1 MTAPRIPASRVVH
14 SANEA
19 WCGTLID
26 ELVLQGLRYAVVCPG
41 SRSTPLALALAER
54 AEAGVTDGVVSIVVV
69 VDERSAAFVA
79 LGLARSQGAPVL
91 LLCTSGTAGAHFLP
105 ALIEAQLTQ
114 TPLIVITAD
123 RPPELHGFGALQSID
138 QTRLFGVFAFF
149 VELGVP
155 STLPAALGHLRALAA
170 QAMGRDGVTHLNA
183 PFREPLSP
191 VVEEGVAVETRAAR
205 PLVRGSARR
214 SPDAAAL
221 ADVAARLAKAQRP
234 LLVVGPLNR
243 REDAAAIVALAR
255 RHQVPVIAEI
265 ASQLRGHSH
274 GDVVIVHGELLLR
287 SGTLPRPDFVLRC
300 GGAATTR
307 TLQAF
312 VDGVGSDNDAVFV
325 VGDVDPNHRARIID
339 GDTGAV
345 VEGLAGLAAI
355 GGGDGADAAVPPS
368 ASAWLGAWRARD
380 RVAETALRGLGDG
393 PFDEP
398 AIARTVVQSMTA
410 GSTLMLASS
419 MPIRDA
425 ETFGGHLKD
434 DVAVVAN
441 RGACGID
448 GLISTAVGL
457 QRASE
462 RPVTLLCGDLAFV
475 HDLHGLI
482 AARGRDLV
490 VVVVNNDGGGI
501 FSFLPV
507 AGHAR
512 FEQLFGTPHGL
523 SFEHAALL
531 VSAQYARPTTAA
543 ALQATL
549 QEARARGGL
558 HVVELHTDRQTNKAA
573 HERLYAAVTHALEAL

>member
-1 MTAPRIPASRVVH
+1 MNEPTSPPAASRVVH
-14 SANEA
+14 SVNEA
-19 WCGTLID
+19 WCGVLVD
-26 ELVLQGLRYAVVCPG
+26 ELILQGLRHVVVCPG
-41 SRSTPLALALAER
+41 SRSTPLALAVADR
-54 AEAGVTDGVVSIVVV
+54 AEVDVVVV

-79 LGLARSQGAPVL
+79 LGLARGQGAPVL

-114 TPLIVITAD
+114 TPLVVITAD

-138 QTRLFGVFAFF
+138 QTRLFGLYAFF
-149 VELGVP
+149 VELGLP
-155 STLPAALGHLRALAA
+155 STTPAALTHLRALSA
-170 QAMGRDGVTHLNA
+170 QAMARRGVTHLNA
-183 PFREPLSP
+183 PFREPLAP
-191 VVEEGVAVETRAAR
+191 VVEPGVAVETRAAR
-205 PLVRGSARR
+205 PLVRGGADRTPR
-214 SPDAAAL
+214 AGML
-221 ADVAARLAKAQRP
+221 VDVAGRLARAVRP
-234 LLVVGPLNR
+234 LIVVGPLTDR
-243 REDAAAIVALAR
+243 GDAPAIVALAR
-255 RHQVPVIAEI
+255 RHQVPIIAEI
-265 ASQLRGHSH
+265 ASQLRGHDH

-287 SGTLPRPDFVLRC
+287 SGTLPRPDFVLRL

-312 VDGVGSDNDAVFV
+312 VDSGIEGEVFV
-325 VGDVDPNHRARIID
+325 VGDVDPNHHAHIID
-339 GDTGAV
+339 ADVGAV
-345 VEGLAGLAAI
+345 VAGLSALA
-355 GGGDGADAAVPPS
+355 GDGAVAAA
-368 ASAWLGAWRARD
+368 ASSWLGAWRARD
-380 RVAETALRGLGDG
+380 RVAATALRAQTEAGAL
-393 PFDEP
+393 DEP
-398 AIARTVVQSMTA
+398 LVARTVVQSLGA

-425 ETFGGHLKD
+425 ESFGGALAN

-457 QRASE
+457 QRASQ

-482 AARGRDLV
+482 IGRGHDLV
-490 VVVVNNDGGGI
+490 IVVVNNDGGGI

-531 VSAQYARPTTAA
+531 VAAHYSCPTTAT
-543 ALQATL
+543 ALTTTL
-549 QEARARGGL
+549 QEARRRGGL
-558 HVVELHTDRQTNKAA
+558 HVVEVRTDRQTNKAA
-573 HERLYAAVTHALEAL
+573 HERLYTAVTHALEAL